1 LKSKIEG
8 GNKTASVNPKRAK
21 EIKSIGKTRQNV
33 RSVGMLKRR
42 MGGRREAELA
52 GRDSNL

>member
-1 LKSKIEG
+1 LKSKIDG